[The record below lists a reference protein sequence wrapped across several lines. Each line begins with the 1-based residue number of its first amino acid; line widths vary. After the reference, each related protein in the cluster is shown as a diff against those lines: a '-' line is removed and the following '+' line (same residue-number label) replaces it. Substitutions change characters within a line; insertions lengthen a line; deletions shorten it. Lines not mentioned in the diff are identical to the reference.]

1 MNLLIPLV
9 PIKNLLEL
17 HREYSSLKLLWES
30 STNREALSSRQILNV
45 RLYFVSLLSD
55 TEDARY

>member
-1 MNLLIPLV
+1 MNLLTPLV

-30 STNREALSSRQILNV
+30 STNRKALSSRQILNV